1 LDTNNKDTRMK
12 TTDYALI
19 LSTTITAAMQTI
31 QEIQAREDNQTNLI
45 RLSEQLRQVEVL
57 VGELAE
63 TMTDRIEGMAAHLDR
78 LEQLL
83 LLQANKNTPRAK
95 SRSSR
100 RKNTDAA
107 ESTSGAPYT
116 NGAAYTD
123 DHELIYRSL
132 ASELAK
138 IDTDNDDDGRGTL

>member
-1 LDTNNKDTRMK
+1 MK

-31 QEIQAREDNQTNLI
+31 QEIQARDDNQTNLI
-45 RLSEQLRQVEVL
+45 RLSEQLRQVELL

-83 LLQANKNTPRAK
+83 LLQANKTTPRAK

-100 RKNTDAA
+100 RKNTDTA
-107 ESTSGAPYT
+107 EYTSGPAYT